1 MKPLNNHRR
10 TVLPN
15 GLTVIS
21 ETVRTVRSVSVG
33 VWVKD
38 GSRSEE
44 EDEKG
49 LAHFIEHLVFK
60 GTKKRDSF
68 QIANS
73 LEKLGGMLN
82 AYTSK
87 EATVFYAHVLDEHL
101 EIAVDVLS
109 DITSNPLFES
119 EEIERERDVVIEEI
133 NSTYDIPEEICQDS
147 FMEAL
152 FPNHSLGWPILGDK
166 KSIRSFDRDK
176 IQQFWKNRFIAKN
189 ILIVASGNL
198 EHEDLL
204 ELTNKYFNL
213 PQTDYLVDWQ
223 VVNLAATEGIK
234 IYTRSTQAHVCLG
247 ARSYSYGDSQKYP
260 LAALSTYLGGGMS
273 SILFQ
278 QIREKN
284 GLAYSVYSF
293 LDFYKD
299 VGNFGI
305 YLATDVNKKDKALD
319 LVHKEI
325 ASLLENG
332 IPHEDLKNIRS
343 QLKGELLL
351 GLESTQRRM
360 SRLAK
365 MEIYLE
371 LEETIEDIIEKIE
384 AISPD
389 QIHQVSK
396 ELLSADL
403 TRVEVLPDK

>member
-1 MKPLNNHRR
+1 MKPLNNHRK

-21 ETVRTVRSVSVG
+21 ETVRSVRSVSVG

-38 GSRSEE
+38 GSRSEK

-60 GTKKRDSF
+60 GTKNRDSF

-176 IQQFWKNRFIAKN
+176 IQLFWKNRFSAKN

-223 VVNLAATEGIK
+223 AINLAATKGTK

-247 ARSYSYGDSQKYP
+247 ARSYCYADSNKYP

-273 SILFQ
+273 SVLFQ

-299 VGNFGI
+299 VGNLGI

-319 LVHKEI
+319 LVYKEI
-325 ASLLENG
+325 TSLLGHG